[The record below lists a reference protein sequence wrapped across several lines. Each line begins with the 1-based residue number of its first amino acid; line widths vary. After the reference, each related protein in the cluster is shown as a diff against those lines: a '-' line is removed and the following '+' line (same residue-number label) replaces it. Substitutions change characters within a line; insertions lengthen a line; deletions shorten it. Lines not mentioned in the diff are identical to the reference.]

1 VFITECEF
9 DNTDLEGSASV
20 EWRHVSGVHT
30 LRSVHWCLNPL
41 YSRSGNFVN
50 TTAHTAAIG
59 YRYVDFK
66 ISKYKNL
73 FIR

>member
-1 VFITECEF
+1 MFITECES

-30 LRSVHWCLNPL
+30 LRSVQWCLNPS
-41 YSRSGNFVN
+41 YNRSGNFVH
-50 TTAHTAAIG
+50 TTARTAAIV
-59 YRYVDFK
+59 YCYVDFK
-66 ISKYKNL
+66 ISKYENL